1 MLSYCFKCSKNI
13 ESKNPSLAKTNKG
26 KLVILSKCAVCDSQK
41 ARFTEG
47 RQNSQL
53 LSSRGIKLS

>member
-26 KLVILSKCAVCDSQK
+26 ELVILSKCAVCDSQK
-41 ARFTEG
+41 ARFTKG
-47 RQNSQL
+47 RKNSRL
-53 LSSRGIKLS
+53 LSSVGIKLS